1 MKRFIEGEDRGQ
13 ATFLPELLDDYVDKD
28 NPVRV
33 VDVFVDQL
41 DLGGRGFERAQPA
54 ATGRPAYHPSVLLK
68 LYIYGYLN
76 RIQSSRRLE
85 REAQRNVELMWLTGR
100 LAPDFKT
107 IANFRKESGK
117 AIRNVCRQ
125 FIVLCQRL
133 DLFSD
138 AVVAIDGS
146 KFKAVNSSDRN
157 FTNAKLKRRM
167 EEIEAN
173 ISRYLT
179 ELDTADRQAPAA
191 AQSKSVR
198 LNDKIAALKEQI
210 AGLKEIEAKLETT
223 GETQISL
230 TDPHA
235 RSMMTRGSGIVG
247 YNVQTA
253 VDAKHHLIVEHDV
266 TNVGS
271 DRDQLSGMAK
281 KARAAIGTTTLTAI
295 ADRGYFKGEEILAC
309 REAGIAALVPAT
321 KTSNAKADGRFDKA
335 DFIYDQQKNEYRCPA
350 GQSLIWRFAS
360 VEKGMTNHR
369 YWSSNCKGCP
379 LKEKCTPSGQ
389 RRVTRWEHQD
399 VLDEMQA
406 RLEQHPDAM
415 RIRRS
420 SVEHRYGTIKSW
432 MGSTHFLTKGIERV
446 STEMSLHVLAYNLK
460 RLMVILGMA
469 KLMEATRA
477 YALLLQLQRPLWSIL
492 SVVHSKTDILFAAVK
507 NSFKRSGTGRCF
519 HNPAL
524 DVRH

>member
-1 MKRFIEGEDRGQ
+1 MKRFIEGENREQG
-13 ATFLPELLDDYVDKD
+13 TLLPEHLDDYVGAD

-33 VDVFVDQL
+33 VDVFVDEL
-41 DLGGRGFERAQPA
+41 DLGSLGFERVQPA
-54 ATGRPAYHPSVLLK
+54 KTGRPAYHPAVLLK

-100 LAPDFKT
+100 LTPDFKT
-107 IANFRKESGK
+107 IANFRKDNGK

-125 FIVLCQRL
+125 FVVLCQRL
-133 DLFSD
+133 ELFSD

-157 FTNAKLKRRM
+157 FTQAKLKRRM

-173 ISRYLT
+173 IGRYLA
-179 ELDTADRQAPAA
+179 ELDTADRQEPAA
-191 AQSKSVR
+191 AKSRSVR
-198 LNDKIAALKEQI
+198 LHEKIAAMKEQMN
-210 AGLKEIEAKLETT
+210 ALKEIEARLEAT

-230 TDPHA
+230 TDPDA

-253 VDAKHHLIVEHDV
+253 VDAKHHLIVEHEV
-266 TNVGS
+266 TNIGS

-309 REAGIAALVPAT
+309 REAGITALVPAT
-321 KTSNAKADGRFDKA
+321 KTSNAKAEGRFDKA
-335 DFIYDQQKNEYRCPA
+335 DFVYDQQKNEYRCPA
-350 GQSLIWRFAS
+350 GQALIWRFAS

-379 LKEKCTPSGQ
+379 LKDKCTPSQQ

-399 VLDEMQA
+399 VLDEMHA

-420 SVEHRYGTIKSW
+420 SVEHPYGTIKSW
-432 MGSTHFLTKGIERV
+432 MGSTHFLTKGLERV
-446 STEMSLHVLAYNLK
+446 KTEMSLHVLAYNLK
-460 RLMVILGMA
+460 RLLALLGIA
-469 KLMEATRA
+469 TLMDAIRA
-477 YALLLQLQRPLWSIL
+477 YALLLALQR
-492 SVVHSKTDILFAAVK
+492 
-507 NSFKRSGTGRCF
+507 SFWPVALLTPPKVRKKIRGP
-519 HNPAL
+519 HNAPWRFPFSL
-524 DVRH
+524 CT